1 MAVTVGI
8 GVLVLPPFSGLT
20 VRIGVA
26 CPEAVGIPTGVAV
39 PEGVGALVT
48 SGRSVVSG
56 GIVAQPEELGAG
68 VAEVFVATVV
78 GFVTGGV
85 VAD

>member
-8 GVLVLPPFSGLT
+8 GVLVLPPLSGLT

-48 SGRSVVSG
+48 SGRSVVIG